1 MKLHGTTAI
10 PLPAAVGVSQYLSIS
25 LYDSDLDMTASQSG
39 EVCPERHYT
48 QACADICA
56 GPNVVMPQF
65 L

>member
-1 MKLHGTTAI
+1 MKLHGTIAI
-10 PLPAAVGVSQYLSIS
+10 LLPAVIRVAQYLNIS
-25 LYDSDLDMTASQSG
+25 LYDSDLGMTASQSG
-39 EVCPERHYT
+39 EVGPERHYT